1 MAARPEAERTVD
13 FRHRRSEE
21 PEINLIPFID
31 VLLVVLI
38 FLMLSTT
45 YSRYSEL
52 QINLPV
58 ADAERLNKRPGEIL
72 VSVTPEGL
80 YLVNRQPVEGRSV
93 ELLTAELRRV
103 ADAGA
108 GASSIVIVSADAMAA
123 HQSVINVLDAA
134 RRAGLPRL
142 TFATQQGGNR

>member
-1 MAARPEAERTVD
+1 MH
-13 FRHRRSEE
+13 FRRRRIEE

-45 YSRYSEL
+45 YSRYSKL
-52 QINLPV
+52 QINLPT
-58 ADAERLNKRPGEIL
+58 ADAERLKERPAEIL
-72 VSVTPEGL
+72 VTVSAEGR
-80 YLVNRQPVEGRSV
+80 YAVNRDPLEGRSIEV
-93 ELLTAELRRV
+93 LTAALQRAAV
-103 ADAGA
+103 STDDKAPV
-108 GASSIVIVSADAMAA
+108 VIVSADALTP

-142 TFATQQGGNR
+142 TFATQQPDGRPAH